1 MFCPKCGKE
10 MQGGICMNC
19 SNEKVLENNVNLNK
33 KSGKKFPIIAVV
45 IIVVIA
51 LIAILLGYFMTKKTS
66 SKDIFDKAISYS
78 SNKLNGYIPSVSDA
92 VSETYSFKTELDL
105 NKSIVA
111 PEYYS
116 FINDLEIKGNATV
129 DFKNKLLSMK
139 LSPSYKNE
147 SLVDLVAFGTNNNFY
162 ISLGELFSKYINIPL
177 AEEDYNKVFE
187 MYSKQGLEDT
197 KTVLNEIE
205 IGLRK
210 SLKEDYFKSEQETL
224 TIDNKEVKTTKHTLV
239 LTEKNTTL
247 LAKDLLAY
255 LNNDKFLDSFQRLI
269 DSSNNS
275 TDLENTDYEI
285 DFSVNTKES
294 INEAIKSLE
303 EKINSN
309 DFTEDETYFLSIFVD
324 SNNSFVSLSFNYVNS
339 EQSEVTL
346 MDIVKLEKGKYSFE
360 FSNLDNLKVL
370 YGTVST
376 KDKETNL
383 EVYIN
388 ANNESVGII
397 KLNID
402 TLIGTSNTTNISIT
416 NSMIG
421 TIKFIVTNSRSNK
434 AEITLPDFS
443 NSVTYEQITEEDY
456 RAMLEKIMQKE
467 NVKELI
473 TKVEELI
480 KLFNN

>member
-1 MFCPKCGKE
+1 M
-10 MQGGICMNC
+10 
-19 SNEKVLENNVNLNK
+19 
-33 KSGKKFPIIAVV
+33 
-45 IIVVIA
+45 
-51 LIAILLGYFMTKKTS
+51 
-66 SKDIFDKAISYS
+66 
-78 SNKLNGYIPSVSDA
+78 
-92 VSETYSFKTELDL
+92 
-105 NKSIVA
+105 
-111 PEYYS
+111 
-116 FINDLEIKGNATV
+116 
-129 DFKNKLLSMK
+129 
-139 LSPSYKNE
+139 
-147 SLVDLVAFGTNNNFY
+147 
-162 ISLGELFSKYINIPL
+162 
-177 AEEDYNKVFE
+177 
-187 MYSKQGLEDT
+187 
-197 KTVLNEIE
+197 
-205 IGLRK
+205 
-210 SLKEDYFKSEQETL
+210 
-224 TIDNKEVKTTKHTLV
+224 
-239 LTEKNTTL
+239 

-285 DFSVNTKES
+285 DFSVNAKES

-303 EKINSN
+303 EKINNN

-443 NSVTYEQITEEDY
+443 NSVKYEQITEEDY

>member
-10 MQGGICMNC
+10 MQGDICMNC

-51 LIAILLGYFMTKKTS
+51 LVAILLGYFMTKKTS

-78 SNKLNGYIPSVSDA
+78 SNKLSSYIPSVSDA

-105 NKSIVA
+105 NKNIIA

-116 FINDLEIKGNATV
+116 FINELEIKGSATV

-177 AEEDYNKVFE
+177 AEEDYNRIFE

-197 KTVLNEIE
+197 KIVLNEIE

-239 LTEKNTTL
+239 LTEKNATL
-247 LAKDLLAY
+247 LAKDLLTY

-285 DFSVNTKES
+285 DFSMNAKES

-303 EKINSN
+303 EKINN
-309 DFTEDETYFLSIFVD
+309 NFTEDETYFLSIFVD
-324 SNNSFVSLSFNYVNS
+324 SDNSFVSLSFNYVNS

-346 MDIVKLEKGKYSFE
+346 IDIVKLEKGKYSFE

-370 YGTVST
+370 YGTVSI

-402 TLIGTSNTTNISIT
+402 TLIGTSNATNISIT

-421 TIKFIVTNSRSNK
+421 TIKLIVTNSRSNK

-443 NSVTYEQITEEDY
+443 NSIIYEQITEEDY
-456 RAMLEKIMQKE
+456 SAILEKIMQKE

>member
-10 MQGGICMNC
+10 MQGDICMNC

-51 LIAILLGYFMTKKTS
+51 LVAILLGYFMTKKTS

-78 SNKLNGYIPSVSDA
+78 SNKLSSYIPSVSDA

-105 NKSIVA
+105 NKNIIA

-116 FINDLEIKGNATV
+116 FINELEIKGSATV

-139 LSPSYKNE
+139 LSQSYKNE

-177 AEEDYNKVFE
+177 AEEDYNRIFE

-197 KTVLNEIE
+197 KIVLNEIE

-239 LTEKNTTL
+239 LTEKNATL
-247 LAKDLLAY
+247 LAKDLLTY

-285 DFSVNTKES
+285 DFSMNAKES

-303 EKINSN
+303 EKINN
-309 DFTEDETYFLSIFVD
+309 NFTEDETYFLSIFVD
-324 SNNSFVSLSFNYVNS
+324 SDNSFVSLSFNYVNS

-346 MDIVKLEKGKYSFE
+346 IDIVKLEKGKYSFE

-370 YGTVST
+370 YGTVSI

-402 TLIGTSNTTNISIT
+402 TLIGTSNATNISIT

-421 TIKFIVTNSRSNK
+421 TIKLIVTNSRSNK

-443 NSVTYEQITEEDY
+443 NSIIYEQITEEDY
-456 RAMLEKIMQKE
+456 SAILEKIMQKE